1 MVACGHIQ
9 LHFKLNWSWE
19 NAEKPSNQAGS
30 QWFNLIW
37 PQRYATDGTSSKENT
52 ENNWSSLTRNMWFWS
67 YMRKY
72 KNKLR
77 LDFPCTSNSHG
88 SMVKQGLHS
97 HLLCRVCS
105 RDTDWQ
111 SDILFWLSLSLSF
124 SLFSHSHSLF
134 LLHSF
139 QTGPVW
145 HLKAPLVLNVPA
157 ASVKSYARVW
167 HSQK

>member
-1 MVACGHIQ
+1 MVACWHIQ

-30 QWFNLIW
+30 LWFNLIW

-52 ENNWSSLTRNMWFWS
+52 ENNWSSLTRNMRFWS
-67 YMRKY
+67 YMQKY

-124 SLFSHSHSLF
+124 SLFFSLPF
-134 LLHSF
+134 SLPPTQLSDRPCLTPESTLSF
-139 QTGPVW
+139 KCTCCQC
-145 HLKAPLVLNVPA
+145 
-157 ASVKSYARVW
+157 
-167 HSQK
+167 